1 MVLFVQE
8 GGKNWSGLSR
18 ENEKMPFPLVL
29 GSTNILLFQKQ
40 LQTSH

>member
-1 MVLFVQE
+1 MVKKMVR
-8 GGKNWSGLSR
+8 SR

-29 GSTNILLFQKQ
+29 GSMLFQKQ